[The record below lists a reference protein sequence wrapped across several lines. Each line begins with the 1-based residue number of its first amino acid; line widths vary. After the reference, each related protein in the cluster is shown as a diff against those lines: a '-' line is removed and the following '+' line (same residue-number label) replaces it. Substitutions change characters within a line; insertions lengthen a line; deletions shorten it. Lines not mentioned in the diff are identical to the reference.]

1 MNAALKT
8 LRIHLLPGPI
18 AMFWPWIIL
27 AISFSVNLAIFG
39 LSDIPVANRQTG
51 GIASLYGVAIFA
63 NLALWT
69 QVFPLAIGL
78 SSTRRSFFHG
88 TCLYVLGQSV
98 LAGAVLTALHALE
111 GATDGWGVHMRFFS
125 PWFLDRGNPVEL
137 FLTYTGPF
145 ICVSA
150 LGMLMGT
157 VFKRWGQTGM
167 YSLSIGSLLLGSA
180 AVLLITWREEWGAV
194 GRFFTDTDTLALT
207 SGYPLVLAMALG
219 AAAWVVLRR
228 TAP

>member
-8 LRIHLLPGPI
+8 LRIHLLPGPMAI
-18 AMFWPWIIL
+18 FWPWLIL
-27 AISFSVNLAIFG
+27 AISFLVNLAIFT
-39 LSDIPVANRQTG
+39 LTDVPVADRQTG

-88 TCLYVLGQSV
+88 TCLYVLAQSL
-98 LAGAVLTALHALE
+98 LAGVVLTVLHALE
-111 GATDGWGVHMRFFS
+111 EATGGWGVHMRFFS
-125 PWFLDRGNPVEL
+125 PWFLDRLDPAGL
-137 FLTYTGPF
+137 FLTYTVPF
-145 ICVSA
+145 LFVSA

-157 VFKRWGQTGM
+157 IFKRWGQTGM
-167 YSLSIGSLLLGSA
+167 YSLSTGSLLLGGGA
-180 AVLLITWREEWGAV
+180 AVLVTWQHAWGAV
-194 GRFFTDTDTLALT
+194 GRFFTDTHLLALT
-207 SGYPLVLAMALG
+207 SGYPLILAVALG

-228 TAP
+228 VTP

>member
-8 LRIHLLPGPI
+8 LRIHLLPGPV
-18 AMFWPWIIL
+18 AVLWPWLIL
-27 AISFSVNLAIFG
+27 AISFFVNLAIYA
-39 LSDIPVANRQTG
+39 LTDVPVDDRQTG

-63 NLALWT
+63 NLSLWT

-78 SSTRRSFFHG
+78 GSTRRSFFHG
-88 TCLYVLGQSV
+88 TALFIVGQSV
-98 LAGAVLTALHALE
+98 LAGVALTALHAIE
-111 GATDGWGVHMRFFS
+111 GATNGWGVHMRFFS
-125 PWFLDRGNPVEL
+125 PGFLRDGNPAQL
-137 FLTYTGPF
+137 FLTYTVPF
-145 ICVSA
+145 LCVSA

-167 YSLSIGSLLLGSA
+167 YSLSTASLLLGA
-180 AVLLITWREEWGAV
+180 AAGLLITWRHAWGSV

-207 SGYPLVLAMALG
+207 GGYPLVLAVALG

-228 TAP
+228 VTP

>member
-1 MNAALKT
+1 MRAALKT
-8 LRIHLLPGPI
+8 LRIHLLPGPV
-18 AMFWPWIIL
+18 AMFWPWLIL
-27 AISFSVNLAIFG
+27 AISFFVNLAIFG
-39 LSDIPVANRQTG
+39 LTDVPVADRQTG

-63 NLALWT
+63 NLSLWT

-88 TCLYVLGQSV
+88 TCLYVLGQSL
-98 LAGAVLTALHALE
+98 LAGVVLTALHALE
-111 GATDGWGVHMRFFS
+111 VATSGWGVHMRFFTA
-125 PWFLDRGNPVEL
+125 WFLDGGNPVEL
-137 FLTYTGPF
+137 FLTYTVPF

-167 YSLSIGSLLLGSA
+167 YSLSTASLLLGCGA
-180 AVLLITWREEWGAV
+180 ALLVTWRHAWGSV

-207 SGYPLVLAMALG
+207 SGYPLVLAVALG

-228 TAP
+228 VTP

>member
-1 MNAALKT
+1 MSAALKT

-27 AISFSVNLAIFG
+27 AISFFANLAIFG
-39 LSDIPVANRQTG
+39 LTDVPVADRQTG

-63 NLALWT
+63 NLSLWT
-69 QVFPLAIGL
+69 QVFPLAMGL
-78 SSTRRSFFHG
+78 SSTRRSFFQG

-98 LAGAVLTALHALE
+98 LAGVVLTALHAIE
-111 GATDGWGVHMRFFS
+111 AATHGWGVHMRFFG

-137 FLTYTGPF
+137 FLTYTVPF

-157 VFKRWGQTGM
+157 VLKRWGQTGM
-167 YSLSIGSLLLGSA
+167 FSLSTASLLLGCGA
-180 AVLLITWREEWGAV
+180 ALLVTWRHAWNTV
-194 GRFFTDTDTLALT
+194 GRFFTDTDPLALT
-207 SGYPLVLAMALG
+207 SGYPLLLAVALG

-228 TAP
+228 VTP